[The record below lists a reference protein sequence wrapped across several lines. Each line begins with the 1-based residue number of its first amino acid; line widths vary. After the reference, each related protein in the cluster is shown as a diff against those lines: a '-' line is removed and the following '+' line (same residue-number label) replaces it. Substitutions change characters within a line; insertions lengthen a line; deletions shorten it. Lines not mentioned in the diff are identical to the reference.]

1 MIKKLLTI
9 FLIVVMCFCSSVSV
23 SAYNE
28 QYDYD
33 DYDSFSYDEMEE
45 PEYAEENRDTDDTY
59 TTGVDSE
66 NSKSPV
72 KTIIICIAVG
82 MAMGFIINFAIASKN
97 KSVRMQRNAT
107 IYTRDGSFML
117 TGQYDNFL
125 YKNLQKT
132 PKPKNDSN
140 NKR

>member
-9 FLIVVMCFCSSVSV
+9 FLVIAMCFCSSVSV

-28 QYDYD
+28 QYD
-33 DYDSFSYDEMEE
+33 SFSYDEMEYVE
-45 PEYAEENRDTDDTY
+45 DNWDGDDAY
-59 TTGVDSE
+59 TTGTYSE
-66 NSKSPV
+66 SNKSPA

-97 KSVRMQRNAT
+97 KSVRMQKNAT
-107 IYTRDGSFML
+107 VYTRNGSFML

-125 YKNLQKT
+125 YKNLEKT

-140 NKR
+140 NKG